1 MPYSVTGTPPPRGS
15 ETILLVEPEPETR
28 TLAAFMLAKLG
39 YRILEARNAAEAVKL
54 HEEHGPAVD
63 LLFTEALMS
72 KVNGHELAQILSTRN
87 PALRVLYLSDVDY
100 ARLTRRIA
108 VQKGLAFLPRP
119 FTMSVLAG
127 KVREVLDAPKQVASV
142 G

>member
-1 MPYSVTGTPPPRGS
+1 MDAPPPRGS

-28 TLAAFMLAKLG
+28 KLAAFMLGKQG
-39 YRILEARNAAEAVKL
+39 YRILEARNALEAVKL
-54 HEEHGPAVD
+54 YDEHGAAVD

-72 KVNGHELAQILSTRN
+72 KVNGHELAQMLSAKD
-87 PALRVLYLSDVDY
+87 PALRVLYLSDLDY
-100 ARLTRRIA
+100 ERLTRRIA

-127 KVREVLDAPKQVASV
+127 KVRQVLDAPRQVAR
-142 G
+142 GAA